1 VATAEVPYLDLSDP
15 GFAIDSEQVAEA
27 RERSWYARTNYGLAV
42 LRYDE
47 VGRLLK
53 DRRLRQ
59 GSWAWPALNGVE
71 TGPLVDWWNRA
82 LLNLEGD
89 DHRRLRKLLNPA
101 FTPGLV
107 NGLAP
112 RFREL
117 ATELIDAFAPRGR
130 CEFVSE
136 FAEPYAARVIA
147 TMLGIPESEWERLAQ
162 LSSDLGLFLGVN
174 IAEDLDRIEAGLE
187 GLYGYADELI
197 AERLDAPRDDFVTTL
212 IQAQADEDRLTQEE
226 LRVSIV
232 LLIFGGMDTTHNQ
245 IGLAMETFMDHPD
258 QWRLLAERPELGP
271 NAVEE
276 VMRVNPTVT
285 WITREALED
294 LEFDGLEIAKGT
306 TIHLLSGVAGSDPR
320 AFSPPEFDITIE
332 DRTRHYGFG
341 GGWHHCIGHF
351 VARGDMSEALPLL
364 AARLRDPRP
373 DGEVRSLPRS
383 GNTGPIELPI
393 AFDSPE
399 LGSPNPGR

>member
-1 VATAEVPYLDLSDP
+1 VGGEAPYLDLSDP
-15 GFAIDSEQVAEA
+15 AFAIDSEQVAEA
-27 RERSWYARTNYGLAV
+27 RELSWYARTNYGLAV
-42 LRYDE
+42 LRYE
-47 VGRLLK
+47 QVSELLK

-71 TGPLVDWWNRA
+71 AGPLVEWWNRA

-89 DHRRLRKLLNPA
+89 DHRRLRRLLNPA

-117 ATELIDAFAPRGR
+117 ATELIDAFADRGR

-147 TMLGIPESEWERLAQ
+147 TMLGIPESEWKRLAE
-162 LSSDLGLFLGVN
+162 LSSDLGLFLGVT
-174 IAEDLDRIEAGLE
+174 IAEDLDRIEVGLE

-197 AERLDAPRDDFVTTL
+197 AERRDGSGDDFTSGL
-212 IQAQADEDRLTQEE
+212 IRARFEEDRLSDEE

-232 LLIFGGMDTTHNQ
+232 LLIFGGMDTTRNQ
-245 IGLAMETFMDHPD
+245 LGLAMQTFMEHPD
-258 QWRLLAERPELGP
+258 QWRLLADRPELGP

-285 WITREALED
+285 WVTREALED
-294 LEFDGLEIAKGT
+294 LEFEGLEIAAGT
-306 TIHLLSGVAGSDPR
+306 TIHLLSGAAGSDPR
-320 AFSPPEFDITIE
+320 VFPEPDFDITAE
-332 DRTRHYGFG
+332 DRPRHFGFG

-351 VARGDMSEALPLL
+351 VARGDMAEALPLL
-364 AARLRDPRP
+364 AARLRDPHP
-373 DGEVRSLPRS
+373 DAEVRSLPRS
-383 GNTGPIELPI
+383 GNTGPVELPI
-393 AFDSPE
+393 AFAPAS
-399 LGSPNPGR
+399 SA

>member
-1 VATAEVPYLDLSDP
+1 MRSPGEATEVPYLDLSDP
-15 GFAIDSEQVAEA
+15 GFRVDSELVAEA

-42 LRYDE
+42 LRYE
-47 VGRLLK
+47 QVSQLLK

-71 TGPLVDWWNRA
+71 TGPLVEWWNRA

-107 NGLAP
+107 KGLTP

-117 ATELIDAFAPRGR
+117 ATELIDGFAERGR

-147 TMLGIPESEWERLAQ
+147 TMLGVPEGEWKRLAQ
-162 LSSDLGLFLGVN
+162 LSGDLGLFLGVT
-174 IAEDLDRIEAGLE
+174 IAEDLGRIEAGLQ

-197 AERLDAPRDDFVTTL
+197 AERRDSPGDDFTSRL
-212 IQAQADEDRLTQEE
+212 IAAQVDEDRLTPEE

-232 LLIFGGMDTTHNQ
+232 LLIFGGMDTTRNQ
-245 IGLAMETFMDHPD
+245 LGLAVETFMEHPE
-258 QWRLLAERPELGP
+258 QWELLAERPELGP
-271 NAVEE
+271 AAVEE

-285 WITREALED
+285 WVTREALED
-294 LEFDGLEIAKGT
+294 LEFDGVEIEAGT
-306 TIHLLSGVAGSDPR
+306 TIHMISTSAGKDPR
-320 AFSPPEFDITIE
+320 RFGENTAFDITVQE
-332 DRTRHYGFG
+332 RPRHFGFG
-341 GGWHHCIGHF
+341 GGVHHCIGHF

-364 AARLRDPRP
+364 AARMRSPRV
-373 DGEVRSLPRS
+373 EREARWLPRS

-393 AFDSPE
+393 AFEPR
-399 LGSPNPGR
+399 P